1 MPEADPVQLLRRE
14 SLHRGRVFELVHEH
28 IRLPSGREQSL
39 DLVLHPG
46 AVAVAARDAAGR
58 LALVRQYRRAADCWM
73 TEVPAGRLEPGEA
86 PLVAAQR
93 ELEEETGLVAHRWT
107 ELFAFFAAPGFCSER
122 LFLFLAEDLEPAG
135 TNRRAPDADEELELL
150 WLYPRDALQLEPKDA
165 KTLVAALALLAS
177 PGG

>member
-1 MPEADPVQLLRRE
+1 VPEPDPVQLLRRE

-46 AVAVAARDAAGR
+46 AVAIAARDTAGR

-93 ELEEETGLVAHRWT
+93 ELEEETGLLAGRWT
-107 ELFAFFAAPGFCSER
+107 ELFAFFAAPGFCSEK
-122 LFLFLAEDLEPAG
+122 LFLFLAEDLAPAG
-135 TNRRAPDADEELELL
+135 ADRRGPDADEELDLVWMRPEDVLH
-150 WLYPRDALQLEPKDA
+150 LEPKDA
-165 KTLVAALALLAS
+165 KTLIAALTLLAAQ
-177 PGG
+177 GR